1 MRLYNT
7 KTRQIE
13 EFKPLSS
20 REVKV
25 YSCGPTVYNYA
36 HIWNLR
42 AYVFEDMVVRT
53 LRFLGYNVI
62 YTMNLTD
69 IDDKTIRDSQK
80 AWVSLK
86 EFTEKYSKIFLE
98 DIAKLNILRPDNVVP
113 ISTLIPEMV
122 RMINTMLKRW
132 NAYLWDD
139 NSIYFDVKTFKKYW
153 EFANL
158 DMWNLKAGARVNND
172 EYDKESASDFA
183 LWKAWKP
190 EDWDN
195 FWEEEFTLTPDP
207 SPERI
212 GEERRVVLKWR
223 PGWHIEC
230 SACNMKYFGQQ
241 IDIHMWGIDLIFP
254 HHQNEIAQSES
265 CTHKEFSK
273 YWIHSGHLMVDWKKM
288 AKSAGNFYRLIDLE
302 EKYLSTGKQKA
313 ESWKGITS
321 SLLYRAIR
329 LGYINAKYA
338 SELDFT
344 FDKIDSNIVVIRGI
358 DEAVGMI
365 VRKLGQEVLD
375 DKDNTNVLVRK
386 EFSDKMQEFISEYI
400 EKLEDNFNTPEAL
413 VVFHEFLKFVNTGL
427 RKEEFSNAELESL
440 LDMFKTFNQVLAIID
455 FEALNKDDEVP
466 EEILKKLEDR
476 NTAKKNKNF
485 EEADR
490 IRDELLALGWK
501 IVDERGGSRVERV

>member
-1 MRLYNT
+1 MKLYNT
-7 KTRQIE
+7 KSRNLE

-42 AYVFEDMVVRT
+42 AYVFEDIVVRT

-80 AWVSLK
+80 AWEKLK
-86 EFTEKYSKIFLE
+86 DFTEKYSKIFLE
-98 DIAKLNILRPDNVVP
+98 DISKLNILKPDNVVP

-132 NAYLWDD
+132 NAYLWEDG
-139 NSIYFDVKTFKKYW
+139 SIYFNIKTFKKYW

-158 DMWNLKAGARVNND
+158 DTKNLKAWARVNSD
-172 EYDKESASDFA
+172 EYDKESASDFV
-183 LWKAWKP
+183 LWKAWK
-190 EDWDN
+190 EDDGEN
-195 FWEEEFTLTPDP
+195 FWEQTFVINWKNIT
-207 SPERI
+207 
-212 GEERRVVLKWR
+212 LKWR

-273 YWIHSGHLMVDWKKM
+273 YWIHSGHLMVNWKKM

-302 EKYLSTGKQKA
+302 EKFKDIPKN
-313 ESWKGITS
+313 I
-321 SLLYRAIR
+321 LYRAIR
-329 LGYINAKYA
+329 LWYINAKYA

-344 FDKIDSNIVVIRGI
+344 FDKVDSNIVVIKWI
-358 DEAVGMI
+358 DETVGMI
-365 VRKLGQEVLD
+365 IRKLNQNNKEDL
-375 DKDNTNVLVRK
+375 KDLVRK
-386 EFSDKMQEFISEYI
+386 EFSDKMQEFINKYI

-413 VVFHEFLKFVNTGL
+413 AVFHEFLKFVNSGL
-427 RKEEFSNAELESL
+427 RKEEFSKAELESL
-440 LDMFKTFNQVLAIID
+440 LDMFKTFNQVLAIIN
-455 FEALNKDDEVP
+455 FEILNEN
-466 EEILKKLEDR
+466 EEIPTEILEKFEER
-476 NTAKKNKNF
+476 NVSKKNKDF
-485 EEADR
+485 EKADK
-490 IRDELLALGWK
+490 IREELLALGWK
-501 IVDERGGSRVERV
+501 IVDEKGGSRVERI